1 MKLHSI
7 ELKNVRGIDRL
18 VVDDLPD
25 RGVVVIAGD
34 NEMGKSTIAEAI
46 HVALSWPAKAE
57 RKETK
62 ALRPNNRDAFPDI
75 TLDMTL
81 GGTRFTLRK
90 VFAGARAA
98 TVTEVSVTEPAPKT
112 LTGDAAQQW
121 LDELTRGEGTRELWN
136 AFVARQGTEQKAL
149 RMGAFAQVND
159 ALQEA
164 SGGTA
169 ETEEQRSIVEAALA
183 ERALYFTAQGREKA
197 SLKEAREA
205 VEAAEARWSAA
216 SARVAQVR
224 GLVDEAE
231 KNDARRTALEAS
243 LPEAEED
250 VARWRRTVS
259 ELSEFRHAKSKADDA
274 VTLATV
280 ELGNARQSREARDE
294 LIAQEKQAQASLE
307 RVIAE
312 LKPLREA
319 YEAESREVDEIEAK
333 VVETRG
339 RRDRARRLLQLAGDD
354 LTHCANVRTLAEL
367 DEVLERVRELDEVVR
382 DKRRKL
388 AEHRITADD
397 AKRAYDAEHEWRTAT
412 TVLEAS
418 SSELTVSAVSESTVA
433 IDGAEVEVGAAPVT
447 RPVTAPTSVR
457 VGEVTVTVT
466 PGDGAGEYAG
476 RAALAK
482 EKLDDILSELGV
494 SSVQRAEEKAKARA
508 TVESELEIARTRLD
522 AELSNRDL
530 GEIRDARD
538 GFDADVEAYPAIRA
552 DMIAGWSGNGDGNGD
567 AADTDD
573 ETDAAAAG
581 ASAVGTFGDVAMPA
595 DEGDAQRILD
605 EAKERERTT
614 AGEYEAAMQ
623 AAQSMSSRPARH
635 ELHAKQADEHAR
647 TEDVRRAVDALADAR
662 GRESDDA
669 LATRVASAAEKFE
682 LAGAAAERARV
693 ALVER
698 GAEDA
703 DESLAGA
710 ESHLAGLKDEQIRL
724 RIRRGALT
732 GELKSVS
739 GVNEELAE
747 AESERTRLRREL
759 DSINRRAAAAQL
771 LYETL
776 EESRRE
782 TRRTIGEPLLQ
793 KLSQYGGAVFGHST
807 TFELDE
813 GMAVKSRSSAA
824 GTFEFDALSGGAQ
837 EQIDVLL
844 RLAVAGVMDGEGGAP
859 VIIDDALGYSD
870 PDRLRKMNNAFAR
883 AGEDSQILVLT
894 CYPERFSRI
903 ADSHRLDMADLLQP
917 ELHHP
922 G

>member
-1 MKLHSI
+1 MQMHSI
-7 ELKNVRGIDRL
+7 ELKNVRGIEHL
-18 VVDDLPD
+18 VIDDLPE

-75 TLDMTL
+75 TLEMTL
-81 GGTRFTLRK
+81 GGTRFVLRK
-90 VFAGARAA
+90 VFAGPRAA
-98 TVTEVSVTEPAPKT
+98 TATEITVLEPAQRQ
-112 LTGDAAQQW
+112 LTGEAAQQW
-121 LDELTRGEGTRELWN
+121 LDELTRGEGTRDLWN

-149 RMGAFAQVND
+149 QMGAYAQVTA

-169 ETEEQRSIVEAALA
+169 ETEDQKSIVEAALA
-183 ERALYFTAQGREKA
+183 ERALYYTAQGREKS

-205 VEAAEARWSAA
+205 VEAADARWAVA

-224 GLVDEAE
+224 DLVEEAK
-231 KNDARRTALEAS
+231 KNDRRRATLESA
-243 LPEAEED
+243 LPEAEAE
-250 VARWRRTVS
+250 VAKWRETVS
-259 ELSEFRHAKSKADDA
+259 ELAEFRHAKSKADDA

-280 ELGNARQSREARDE
+280 ELKNARQAREGRDE
-294 LIAQEKQAQASLE
+294 LVAQEKQAQESLE
-307 RVIAE
+307 RVIEE

-319 YEAESREVDEIEAK
+319 AEAESREVDEIEAK
-333 VVETRG
+333 VVETRA

-354 LTHCANVRTLAEL
+354 LTHCANVRKLAEL
-367 DEVLERVRELDEVVR
+367 DDVLERVRELDEVVR
-382 DKRRKL
+382 EKRRKL

-397 AKRAYDAEHEWRTAT
+397 AKRAYDAENEWRTAT

-418 SSELTVSAVSESTVA
+418 SSELTVSAASEQTVS
-433 IDGAEVEVGAAPVT
+433 INGDDVEVGAEPDT

-457 VGEVTVTVT
+457 VGDVTVTVT
-466 PGDGAGEYAG
+466 PGDGAGEYSG

-508 TVESELEIARTRLD
+508 VVESELEIARTRLD

-530 GEIRDARD
+530 AEIRDARD
-538 GFDADVEAYPAIRA
+538 GFYADVEAYPAIRA
-552 DMIAGWSGNGDGNGD
+552 DMIAGWSGNGDGVED
-567 AADTDD
+567 L
-573 ETDAAAAG
+573 
-581 ASAVGTFGDVAMPA
+581 DVEMPA
-595 DEGDAQRILD
+595 DEDEAQAILD

-623 AAQSMSSRPARH
+623 AAQSMSARPARH

-647 TEDVRRAVDALADAR
+647 VEDVRRAVDALTEARARETDAALAERLEGAESAFDDAR
-662 GRESDDA
+662 
-669 LATRVASAAEKFE
+669 
-682 LAGAAAERARV
+682 AAAERAGQ

-710 ESHLAGLKDEQIRL
+710 DAHLSGLRDEQIRL

-747 AESERTRLRREL
+747 ADAERTRLRREL
-759 DSINRRAAAAQL
+759 ESINRRAAAAKL

-776 EESRRE
+776 EEARRN
-782 TRRTIGEPLLQ
+782 TRQTIGEPLLQ

-813 GMAVKSRSSAA
+813 GMAVKSRSNAS

-903 ADSHRLDMADLLQP
+903 AESHRLDMADLLRS
-917 ELHHP
+917 E

>member
-7 ELKNVRGIDRL
+7 ELKNVRGIDHLR
-18 VVDDLPD
+18 VDDLPD

-81 GGTRFTLRK
+81 GQTRFTLRK
-90 VFAGARAA
+90 VFAGPRAA
-98 TVTEVSVTEPAPKT
+98 TVTEISVIEPSSQQ
-112 LTGDAAQQW
+112 LTGEAAQQW
-121 LDELTRGEGTRELWN
+121 LDQLTRGEGTRELWN

-149 RMGAFAQVND
+149 QMGDYAKVTE

-169 ETEEQRSIVEAALA
+169 ETEGQKSIVEAALA
-183 ERALYFTAQGREKA
+183 ERALYYTAQGREKS

-205 VEAAEARWSAA
+205 VEAVEARWSAA

-224 GLVDEAE
+224 DLVDEAE
-231 KNDARRTALEAS
+231 KNDARRAALESA
-243 LPEAEED
+243 LPEAEAE
-250 VARWRRTVS
+250 VATWRRTVS
-259 ELSEFRHAKSKADDA
+259 ELAEFRHAKSKADDA

-280 ELGNARQSREARDE
+280 ELKNARQSREARDE

-307 RVIAE
+307 RVVEE
-312 LKPLREA
+312 LAPLREA
-319 YEAESREVDEIEAK
+319 AEAEAREVDEIEAK
-333 VVETRG
+333 VVATRA
-339 RRDRARRLLQLAGDD
+339 RRERARRLLHVAGDD
-354 LTHCANVRTLAEL
+354 LTHCANVRKLAEL
-367 DEVLERVRELDEVVR
+367 EDVLERVRELDEVVR
-382 DKRRKL
+382 DKRRRL
-388 AEHRITADD
+388 AEHRITGDD

-418 SSELTVSAVSESTVA
+418 SSELTVTAASESTVSV
-433 IDGAEVEVGAAPVT
+433 DGEDVSVGSAPVT

-457 VGEVTVTVT
+457 VGDVTVTVT
-466 PGDGAGEYAG
+466 PGDGAGEYSG

-508 TVESELEIARTRLD
+508 AVESELEIARTRLE

-538 GFDADVEAYPAIRA
+538 GLDADVEAYPAIRA
-552 DMIAGWSGNGDGNGD
+552 DMISGWSGNGDVDGNSDG
-567 AADTDD
+567 
-573 ETDAAAAG
+573 AG
-581 ASAVGTFGDVAMPA
+581 AGDGGAGDFGDVDMPT
-595 DEGDAQRILD
+595 DEGEAQTILD

-623 AAQSMSSRPARH
+623 AAQSMSARPARH

-647 TEDVRRAVDALADAR
+647 VEDVRRAVDALTDAR
-662 GRESDDA
+662 GRENDEA
-669 LATRVASAAEKFE
+669 LAQRLADAAEKFD
-682 LAGAAAERARV
+682 LAGAAAERAQA

-703 DESLAGA
+703 DASLAGA
-710 ESHLAGLKDEQIRL
+710 ESHLSGLRDGQIKL

-739 GVNEELAE
+739 GVNEELAD
-747 AESERTRLRREL
+747 ADAERTRLRREL
-759 DSINRRAAAAQL
+759 ESINRRAAAAKL

-776 EESRRE
+776 EEARRD

-793 KLSQYGGAVFGHST
+793 KLAQYGGAVFGHST

-813 GMAVKSRSSAA
+813 GMAVKSRSNAS

-917 ELHHP
+917 YREE